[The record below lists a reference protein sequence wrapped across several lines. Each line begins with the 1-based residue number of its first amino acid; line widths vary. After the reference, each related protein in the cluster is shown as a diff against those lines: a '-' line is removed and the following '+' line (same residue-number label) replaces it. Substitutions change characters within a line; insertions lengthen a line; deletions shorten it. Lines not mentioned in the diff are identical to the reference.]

1 MAAFPAKKTRRLM
14 ANLTLTLLLKCLPL
28 AGRKKALGEL
38 HRLTAAAFGQECDEW
53 RGSSHREWLSR
64 FAEFSRSQAEK
75 AIEEGTALT
84 VRKNLYE
91 NARRLGQ
98 EIRAGLPIR
107 NRDDVA
113 ATLHH
118 LYRMLAIELA
128 VDPLGVVT
136 VKRCFFESCYSPE
149 VCRFISAL
157 DEGIVAGICGG
168 RLVFSQR
175 LTEGADACR
184 ARIEWPAR
192 ENG

>member
-1 MAAFPAKKTRRLM
+1 M
-14 ANLTLTLLLKCLPL
+14 ANLTLRLLLNCLPL
-28 AGRKKALGEL
+28 ASRRKALDDL
-38 HRLTAAAFGQECDEW
+38 LRLTAAAFGQECAGW
-53 RGSSHREWLSR
+53 RASSHQERLR
-64 FAEFSRSQAEK
+64 QFALFSRSQAER
-75 AIEEGTALT
+75 AIKQGTALT
-84 VRKNLYE
+84 VRKILYE
-91 NARRLGQ
+91 NARHLGQ
-98 EIRAGLPIR
+98 DLRARLPIR
-107 NRDDVA
+107 SRADVA

-128 VDPLGVVT
+128 VDPLGAVT
-136 VKRCFFESCYSPE
+136 VQRCFFEPCYSPE